1 MNSNKQLSRLM
12 VFSVVASK
20 KSFTRAAKYLNVSKS
35 AISQQ
40 ITLLESELGIR
51 LVNRTTRGLSVTPV
65 GEKVLKRC
73 LILQDQVDLLFND
86 LKEAG
91 EAPKGRISI
100 TYPYSLQS
108 TVILPAIEQL
118 CLEFPG
124 LEPELIADDATRDVS
139 DWLKC
144 EFMQDHVGDS
154 FTGVISTVTNFGMF
168 VRLQDLHIEGLVHI
182 TSLGRD
188 FYHFDDVRMCLTG
201 ENSGKKYRVGDEIQ
215 VQVAAVNLDEKKIDL
230 RLEGVEPAGSGSA
243 KGPSKGK
250 NKGSSKGLSKGKSK
264 GSSKTFSKGNGSS
277 HSDSKSPDS
286 KPAGK
291 PKKNKKDKSKDKPKE
306 KSKAKKRSA
315 RKKRPGKNARKKA
328 KK

>member
-124 LEPELIADDATRDVS
+124 LEPELIADDATRDLIS
-139 DWLKC
+139 NKIDIAI
-144 EFMQDHVGDS
+144 HVGE
-154 FTGVISTVTNFGMF
+154 
-168 VRLQDLHIEGLVHI
+168 L
-182 TSLGRD
+182 
-188 FYHFDDVRMCLTG
+188 
-201 ENSGKKYRVGDEIQ
+201 
-215 VQVAAVNLDEKKIDL
+215 
-230 RLEGVEPAGSGSA
+230 
-243 KGPSKGK
+243 
-250 NKGSSKGLSKGKSK
+250 
-264 GSSKTFSKGNGSS
+264 
-277 HSDSKSPDS
+277 PDS
-286 KPAGK
+286 SYRALPVGNLTEIFCAT
-291 PKKNKKDKSKDKPKE
+291 PLYLNRTSEISDEQSLCCHNWIATNWQSKDMEITNTTNNKTQHISLKQFA
-306 KSKAKKRSA
+306 KANTLLTTIEMTLKHMGIALVPDILALSLIHI
-315 RKKRPGKNARKKA
+315 
-328 KK
+328 